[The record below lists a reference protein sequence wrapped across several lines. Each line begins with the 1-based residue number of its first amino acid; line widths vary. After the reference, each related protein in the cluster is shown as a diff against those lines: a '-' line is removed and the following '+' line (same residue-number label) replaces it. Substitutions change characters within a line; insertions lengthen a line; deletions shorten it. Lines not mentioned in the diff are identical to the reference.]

1 MFKLL
6 TRNKAC
12 QRGRE
17 WRARISR
24 EVLQATK
31 VYLTD
36 TCGEAPTAIA
46 EYVSH
51 LMDGARYMWEEHD
64 SDVSNRFYYSADFR
78 QIFFRGIK
86 AFSLR
91 RISLPAS
98 QLILI

>member
-12 QRGRE
+12 QCGHE

-51 LMDGARYMWEEHD
+51 LMDGAHYMWEEHD
-64 SDVSNRFYYSADFR
+64 SDVSTTSFIIVP
-78 QIFFRGIK
+78 IFDRSFLGE
-86 AFSLR
+86 
-91 RISLPAS
+91 
-98 QLILI
+98 